1 MYGEKYGVPR
11 DIYAKI
17 KIIGLLILDIA
28 FVGITGVIALS
39 VGLKIFPKSQWIQMF
54 AFIFLTPV
62 LSLYLVLPA
71 NGGKKNWHSMFL
83 FFRRR
88 RKRYISLKLHQK
100 EKTIMA
106 IKQTQP
112 PKNKKTS
119 AGTYSRNKETNA
131 GIF

>member
-28 FVGITGVIALS
+28 FVGITG
-39 VGLKIFPKSQWIQMF
+39 LKIFPKSQWIQMF
-54 AFIFLTPV
+54 AFILLTPV
-62 LSLYLVLPA
+62 MSLYLVLPA

-88 RKRYISLKLHQK
+88 RKRYISLNYIRRRK
-100 EKTIMA
+100 
-106 IKQTQP
+106 P
-112 PKNKKTS
+112 
-119 AGTYSRNKETNA
+119 
-131 GIF
+131 

>member
-1 MYGEKYGVPR
+1 MYGEKYGIPR

-54 AFIFLTPV
+54 AFILLTPV
-62 LSLYLVLPA
+62 MSLYLVLPA

-88 RKRYISLKLHQK
+88 RKRYISLNYIRRRK
-100 EKTIMA
+100 
-106 IKQTQP
+106 P
-112 PKNKKTS
+112 
-119 AGTYSRNKETNA
+119 
-131 GIF
+131 

>member
-1 MYGEKYGVPR
+1 MYSEKYGVPR

-54 AFIFLTPV
+54 AFILLTPV
-62 LSLYLVLPA
+62 MSLYLVLPA

-88 RKRYISLKLHQK
+88 RKRYISLNYIRRRK
-100 EKTIMA
+100 
-106 IKQTQP
+106 P
-112 PKNKKTS
+112 
-119 AGTYSRNKETNA
+119 
-131 GIF
+131 